1 MITNTGNFSIEF
13 KNSHTVY
20 ETIVRCKAKEREF
33 LYSTNKSLLLNP
45 NSVDGIVKD
54 FVKEESF
61 QPYVSTIG
69 LYNNNKELVAI
80 AKSNQPI
87 PLSKT
92 TDTIFEVRF
101 DM

>member
-1 MITNTGNFSIEF
+1 MITNTGNFTIEF
-13 KNSHTVY
+13 KNSHIVY
-20 ETIVRCKAKEREF
+20 ETIVKCKVKEREF
-33 LYSTNKSLLLNP
+33 LYSTNKSLLVNP

-54 FVKEESF
+54 FVKSDTF

-69 LYNNNKELVAI
+69 IYNKDSELIGI
-80 AKSNQPI
+80 AKTNQPI

-92 TDTIFEVRF
+92 TDTIFEIRF